1 MSGEEPPL
9 RHWNNVD
16 VLFLD
21 FDGVIIDS
29 EYVHYRVWRDEFRE
43 RGLLLSTDAWAGHWA
58 ANRSVPGDLS
68 RKPPVSALL
77 EQRLGRSL
85 PDGEDVTRRVRARY
99 HEEVGA
105 LPVRPGIEGWL
116 REAAADRV
124 RCVVVTDN
132 KADRVRDALTR
143 LDLMPLI
150 EAVVGRHPDRAR
162 KPAPDA
168 YLAAL
173 AQVRVG
179 PDQAVAAEDSPQ
191 GIAAAR
197 AAGLRCLAVPHKITS
212 HLLVPGPGV
221 VIVEPGS
228 VSLDRALSMLARQA
242 AGSPPRRGDETR
254 AADRIR
260 GSIAGLAVG
269 DATGKLIDK
278 RPEHQLEAESV
289 AMLDALAAGGDPPA
303 VFGGRITDDTVLAL
317 ALAATIIATGT
328 VSREALEAKLRII
341 NPHGG
346 RQVYKLKAAAGP
358 LYVAADGAT
367 NGCVPR
373 SAAVGFIYQPH
384 ELGDICYDTL
394 KTVTLTHGHPDAV
407 MAALAFTMLISHAVA
422 GDSPQDALAALRPAV
437 SALGRVAGGGTEVG
451 KAIVEHTA
459 AARRFARLDK
469 YVDYLEDTVGMAVAA
484 RSSAVAGI
492 CLGLSG
498 YPYRQLMSVLLRRR
512 ARWDLDSV
520 AAISGALVGAF
531 NPDTVPWSWAAATER
546 FAASS
551 FSQIAE
557 ELGQVRRRRQPP

>member
-1 MSGEEPPL
+1 MNGGEPPAS
-9 RHWNNVD
+9 HWND
-16 VLFLD
+16 IDALFLD

-29 EYVHYRVWRDEFRE
+29 EYAHYRVWRDEFHA

-58 ANRSVPGDLS
+58 ANRSAPGDLS

-77 EQRLGRSL
+77 EERLGQSL
-85 PDGEDVTRRVRARY
+85 PDAADLTRRVRTRY
-99 HEEVGA
+99 HDAVEA

-116 REAAADRV
+116 REASANRV

-132 KADRVRDALTR
+132 KAERVRDALTR

-150 EAVVGRHPDRAR
+150 NTVVGRHPDRAR

-168 YLAAL
+168 YQAAL
-173 AQVRVG
+173 EQLRVEPG
-179 PDQAVAAEDSPQ
+179 QAVAAEDSPQ

-212 HLLVPGPGV
+212 HLLAPQPGV
-221 VIVEPGS
+221 VIVDPGS
-228 VSLDRALSMLARQA
+228 VSLDRALAMLARQDA
-242 AGSPPRRGDETR
+242 AGPPQRGDDART
-254 AADRIR
+254 ADRIR

-278 RPEHQLEAESV
+278 RPEHQLEAETV

-328 VSREALEAKLRII
+328 VSREAFEAKLRII

-394 KTVTLTHGHPDAV
+394 KTVTLTHANPDAV

-422 GDSPQDALAALRPAV
+422 GDSPEDALAALRPVV
-437 SALGRVAGGGTEVG
+437 SALGRIAGGGTEVG
-451 KAIVEHTA
+451 NAIVEHSA
-459 AARRFARLDK
+459 AVRRFARLAK

-498 YPYRQLMSVLLRRR
+498 HPFRQVLPVLLRRR

-520 AAISGALVGAF
+520 AAIYGALAGAF
-531 NPDTVPWSWAAATER
+531 EPDAVPGAWAAATER
-546 FAASS
+546 FTASS

-557 ELGQVRRRRQPP
+557 DLRKVRRQRQLR